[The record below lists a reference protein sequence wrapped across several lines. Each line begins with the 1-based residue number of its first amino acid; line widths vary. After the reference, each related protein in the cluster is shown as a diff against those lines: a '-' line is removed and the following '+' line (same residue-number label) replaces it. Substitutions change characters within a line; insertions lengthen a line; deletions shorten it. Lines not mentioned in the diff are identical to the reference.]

1 MNTILW
7 SGLLLGEVIA
17 IGQVSLRA
25 TFEWNWDHTNKCGPR
40 PHGPFYPYPDGPG
53 NYSDPGNCDIVPEH
67 KYFYNYECE
76 TTCQMDRDKTVRL
89 TCHCLTQVGPIQKV
103 EPCEWKYEG
112 DVCPDVPLE
121 EQKYDW
127 DCDPREGGLCPDGQY
142 PGGPISSGANPWGMY
157 SWQTQM
163 MNPNMTGGMMPGMG
177 GMMPGYINHIYIQ
190 PVMQQEI
197 GNVEDPEDDNSYHGG
212 SSGVAHMHHHV
223 TPEEEAQFAA
233 DLAEAKEQT
242 RSYKSAIKAAEDSMK
257 RERLRYAEQL
267 DEKEKSR
274 LDLLNQLHV
283 MQELVKYRI
292 DHGQNPDF
300 SDVEKSNPRILNL
313 EIGNSNMLMDADGRS
328 AAEIDGAEEE
338 EEIQLPKLRILTKFQ
353 QREKDKK
360 LKKRERTQDRRKD
373 RRQEK
378 RELKKAGFSHK
389 KPKGDPENYLDPES
403 EFLDDLQN
411 YEDDSLLDSLL
422 EEEAASSL

>member
-1 MNTILW
+1 
-7 SGLLLGEVIA
+7 
-17 IGQVSLRA
+17 
-25 TFEWNWDHTNKCGPR
+25 
-40 PHGPFYPYPDGPG
+40 
-53 NYSDPGNCDIVPEH
+53 
-67 KYFYNYECE
+67 
-76 TTCQMDRDKTVRL
+76 
-89 TCHCLTQVGPIQKV
+89 
-103 EPCEWKYEG
+103 
-112 DVCPDVPLE
+112 
-121 EQKYDW
+121 
-127 DCDPREGGLCPDGQY
+127 
-142 PGGPISSGANPWGMY
+142 
-157 SWQTQM
+157 
-163 MNPNMTGGMMPGMG
+163 
-177 GMMPGYINHIYIQ
+177 
-190 PVMQQEI
+190 
-197 GNVEDPEDDNSYHGG
+197 
-212 SSGVAHMHHHV
+212 MHHHV

-338 EEIQLPKLRILTKFQ
+338 EEEIQLPKLRILTKFQ